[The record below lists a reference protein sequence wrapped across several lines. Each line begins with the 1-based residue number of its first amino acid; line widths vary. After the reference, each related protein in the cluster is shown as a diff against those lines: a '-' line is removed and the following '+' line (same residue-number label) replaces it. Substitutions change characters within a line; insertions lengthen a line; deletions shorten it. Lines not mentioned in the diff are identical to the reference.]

1 MSFATSQFQATTGT
15 VLKDGIETQNNKQR
29 NSAFARSRTVLTAG
43 KYEKL
48 GFFDW
53 WLGLRLPR
61 VQGVGVL

>member
-48 GFFDW
+48 GFFGW
-53 WLGLRLPR
+53 RLGLRLPR